1 MVDEANTDVVNLHRP
16 INVMRSPSSPHYSTW
31 GQIVLSCASTG
42 PDPRARCG
50 ACFVSSVT
58 HIWLLSCAT
67 LPVEPGVAWS
77 YLGYCALVKS
87 SRLCQH
93 AGGFEGQTAARWSSI
108 STLITEIRYPWCVV
122 ESRTGP
128 LSGYMWSC
136 RGKKAV
142 EYNQPLHLGCS
153 AMNVL
158 CALFQ
163 ADS

>member
-1 MVDEANTDVVNLHRP
+1 MVDEAGTDVVNLHRP
-16 INVMRSPSSPHYSTW
+16 INVMRSPGSPCYCIW
-31 GQIVLSCASTG
+31 GPMVPSCASTG
-42 PDPRARCG
+42 PDPRARSG

-58 HIWLLSCAT
+58 PVWLLSCTT
-67 LPVEPGVAWS
+67 LPVEPGLAWS
-77 YLGYCALVKS
+77 CLGYCALVKS

-93 AGGFEGQTAARWSSI
+93 AGGSERQTAARWSLI
-108 STLITEIRYPWCVV
+108 SALITEIRYPWCVV
-122 ESRTGP
+122 EGSTSP

-136 RGKKAV
+136 RGKKAS

-153 AMNVL
+153 EMNVL

>member
-1 MVDEANTDVVNLHRP
+1 MVDEATTDVVSLHRP
-16 INVMRSPSSPHYSTW
+16 INVMRSPSSPRYSTR

-42 PDPRARCG
+42 PGARARCG

-58 HIWLLSCAT
+58 PIWLLSCAT
-67 LPVEPGVAWS
+67 LPVEPRIAWS
-77 YLGYCALVKS
+77 CLGYSALVKS

-93 AGGFEGQTAARWSSI
+93 AGGSERQTAARWSSI

-122 ESRTGP
+122 ESSTRQWVYVI
-128 LSGYMWSC
+128 LQ
-136 RGKKAV
+136 RKKAS